1 MTFKQAVEEIK
12 KGKKIKHKSWDS
24 LIVDGFYGNTTVSLT
39 DDRGYPYY
47 FELDDFLNRFG
58 KFKNGW
64 VLVSIKEYIEF
75 LQQFEVVNDK
85 KIY

>member
-12 KGKKIKHKSWDS
+12 KGNKVKHKNWNS
-24 LIVDGFYGNTTVSLT
+24 LVVEGFYSNTVDLT

-47 FELDDFLNRFG
+47 FKLDDFLERFG

-64 VLVSIKEYIEF
+64 VLVSDDEYKEF
-75 LQQFEVVNDK
+75 FNN
-85 KIY
+85 

>member
-1 MTFKQAVEEIK
+1 MV
-12 KGKKIKHKSWDS
+12 
-24 LIVDGFYGNTTVSLT
+24 NLT

-47 FELDDFLNRFG
+47 FELDDFLKRFG

-75 LQQFEVVNDK
+75 LNNWSE
-85 KIY
+85 

>member
-1 MTFKQAVEEIK
+1 MTFKQAIEEIK
-12 KGKKIKHKSWDS
+12 KGNKVKHKSWDS
-24 LIVDGFYGNTTVSLT
+24 LIVEGVYGNVVNLT

-47 FELDDFLNRFG
+47 FELDDFLKRFG

-75 LQQFEVVNDK
+75 LQQFEVVND
-85 KIY
+85 

>member
-12 KGKKIKHKSWDS
+12 KNNKVKHKSWNS
-24 LIVDGFYGNTTVSLT
+24 LIVEGVCSHAVKLT

-47 FELDDFLNRFG
+47 FELDDFLKRFG

-64 VLVSIKEYIEF
+64 VLVSIEEYIEF
-75 LQQFEVVNDK
+75 INNWR
-85 KIY
+85 